1 MGLLQGMQGLSN
13 FELLHLTFPREVVE
27 NEVVWLVGT
36 WVQLVYEEGVVRGRT
51 LKHQFVRGHF
61 RYKFLESQTIKMP
74 QLNYI
79 QDVTVM
85 DPG

>member
-36 WVQLVYEEGVVRGRT
+36 WVQLVYEEGVVRGRN

-61 RYKFLESQTIKMP
+61 RYKYLETQTMKMP